1 MYNKRTNYFKRL
13 GNLKAYLK
21 KYKKISFSL
30 LCIFVLCAAYVLT
43 IHSSAEIHNLEN
55 YTYVESNSQSTTT
68 MQYYTRSESSTN
80 DAYIIN
86 DHNNIT
92 SVKVSTDK
100 NSEGVENGT
109 ITPNTNYLKI
119 KVEFKDIHADV
130 LETQYNCSFRYNLPE
145 FFRSISTTERP
156 IVDKNNR

>member
-100 NSEGVENGT
+100 NSEGV
-109 ITPNTNYLKI
+109 
-119 KVEFKDIHADV
+119 
-130 LETQYNCSFRYNLPE
+130 
-145 FFRSISTTERP
+145 
-156 IVDKNNR
+156 